1 MSYLF
6 GVAIV
11 ESIVYSLRT
20 SPLKHGFLRHRGG
33 IYAGLNVAALL
44 LCGYGAVAGNES
56 AGTAVYV
63 CLLFA
68 LCTIPLLWM
77 ERINDRFALL
87 GAFMG
92 TYFLLFGALSMKV
105 LIVGSDTG
113 AVAIVRDGFMS
124 AARVGVLLGAGFF
137 VGGYR
142 SGAAIVPRPARSV
155 IPSDWSNTSVLITGS
170 LCWILG
176 SACMAYYSLAVVA
189 DNTNQATAKGLASMG
204 PVLTFAIMLGQMMQP
219 LGLVVLAYGYAKNR
233 TPLWLILVLTV
244 IASQLVLGFVID
256 TKGVALL
263 GILLVAFTQTFWDDK
278 LPKGWVAGVLV
289 FAIVLFPVFQ
299 AARIERGDRG
309 LDRTHA
315 VERLADI
322 LQRAWEAQD
331 KESDPGTKT
340 QSFLERSSSEA
351 TLEPIFDQ
359 VGADLPFLHGGTLVA
374 IPYAFVPRLLI
385 PDKEDVPV
393 GQLYHRVFQ
402 HGTADDFTYISFSQ
416 LGELYWNFGWA
427 GVAGGML
434 LMGLLLG
441 IVGAKSSLAEVHSL
455 TRLLV
460 LLITIKTLCLGFGG
474 GMAVSFVVWMR
485 AMAAIGLLHLIFARP
500 ARAAQVSPL
509 PAPVA
514 PQARKP
520 GNFLTHPAPKVGV

>member
-1 MSYLF
+1 VSYFL

-20 SPLKHGFLRHRGG
+20 SLLKHGFLRHRGG
-33 IYAGLNVAALL
+33 TYAALTVTVL
-44 LCGYGAVAGNES
+44 FLCGYGAVAGNES

-68 LCTIPLLWM
+68 LCSIPLLWM
-77 ERINDRFALL
+77 ERINDRYALL

-92 TYFLLFGALSMKV
+92 TYFLLFGALSLKV
-105 LIVGSDTG
+105 LIAGSDTET
-113 AVAIVRDGFMS
+113 VPILREGFMS
-124 AARVGVLLGAGFF
+124 AARVAVLLGAAFL
-137 VGGYR
+137 VVGYR
-142 SGAAIVPRPARSV
+142 SGAALVPRPAQSV

-176 SACMAYYSLAVVA
+176 SACMAYYSLVVVA
-189 DNTNQATAKGLASMG
+189 DNTNQATAKGLAAMG

-233 TPLWLILVLTV
+233 TPLWLILVLMV
-244 IASQLVLGFVID
+244 IASQLILGFVID

-263 GILLVAFTQTFWDDK
+263 GILLVAISQALWDNK
-278 LPKGWVAGVLV
+278 LPKGWVAGVLI

-309 LDRTHA
+309 LDRAHA
-315 VERLADI
+315 MERLADI
-322 LQRAWEAQD
+322 LQHAWEAQD
-331 KESDPGTKT
+331 KDPEHGPKT
-340 QSFLERSSSEA
+340 QSFLERSSSED
-351 TLEPIFDQ
+351 TLEPIFEQ
-359 VGADLPFLHGGTLVA
+359 VGTDLPFLHGGTLVA

-385 PDKEDVPV
+385 PDKADVPV

-416 LGELYWNFGWA
+416 LGELYWNFGWP
-427 GVAGGML
+427 GVLGGMF

-441 IVGAKSSLAEVHSL
+441 FVGAKSSLAEVHSL

-460 LLITIKTLCLGFGG
+460 LLITIKTVCLGFGG
-474 GMAVSFVVWMR
+474 GIAVSYVVWMR
-485 AMAAIGLLHLIFARP
+485 AMAAIGLLHLFFARK
-500 ARAAQVSPL
+500 ASVAGPL
-509 PAPVA
+509 PVA
-514 PQARKP
+514 VAAKSRKP
-520 GNFLTHPAPKVGV
+520 GNFLAHPATKVGV